1 MRKSKYLGMR
11 DGDWFCSHVGVDRVQ
26 PAYTQKKDENGRKV
40 RSKRAG
46 HRTYYYIFERLT
58 SDEKAMKM
66 IRLGYWQA
74 KQVFNGERSVEYF
87 AEKKAR
93 KRSQVFTQKV
103 SYAFCD

>member
-1 MRKSKYLGMR
+1 MKKTKYLGMTN
-11 DGDWFCSHVGVDRVQ
+11 GDWSCTHVGVDRIQ
-26 PAYTQKKDENGRKV
+26 PAFTQKKDESGRKI

-46 HRTYYYIFERLT
+46 HCTYYYIFERLT
-58 SDEKAMKM
+58 SDAKAMKM

-74 KQVFNGERSVEYF
+74 KKVFSGERSVEYF

-93 KRSQVFTQKV
+93 RRSQEFTQKV